1 LSALPEPRSR
11 EAHEHVNRLR
21 AELHRIRA
29 EHGRGTSQGLE
40 AFIRYMHDAAVLGL
54 SPTALAEYSD
64 IEEDRF
70 FARVIDGPDRHR
82 YWAGRDQ
89 RFKCNDGRTRHPRRW
104 WFEHENNIQLGFY
117 EDITPSCGD
126 KRCIA
131 PWHGIRGRGVTRRL
145 YSDAHML
152 GGLQVEAL
160 RLGRG
165 PSAAEWDAAGR
176 KPGSSNFTLRFG
188 SWTKAIR
195 AAGLTPH
202 GRGRRK

>member
-1 LSALPEPRSR
+1 LSALPEPRSQQ
-11 EAHEHVNRLR
+11 AHEHVNQLR
-21 AELHRIRA
+21 NELHRIRA

-40 AFIRYMHDAAVLGL
+40 AFIRYIHESALLGL

-70 FARVIDGPDRHR
+70 FSRVIDGPDRHR
-82 YWAGRDQ
+82 YWTGRDQ

-104 WFEHENNIQLGFY
+104 WFEHENNIELGFY
-117 EDITPSCGD
+117 EDVTPSCGD

-131 PWHGIRGRGVTRRL
+131 PWHAARGRSRRL

-188 SWTKAIR
+188 SWTKAIL